1 MIVAQF
7 DINAS
12 MQSVVGG
19 TGNEVKYFLS
29 RPVQKLWNAGKV
41 GVYSPSIPVPR
52 ELPLPF
58 EKINGSRFEV
68 YASGYTSAGK
78 GHINYLIQAK
88 DSSLEKITLV
98 SLSNIPS
105 MVDLPFHIKLVIEG
119 NGLFQGTVQSMLA
132 GIFESERSIKPFA
145 INSPSFS
152 LMIGVQFEVSA
163 EDNKAALTEFKVVQP
178 N

>member
-1 MIVAQF
+1 MIVAQY

-12 MQSVVGG
+12 MASVVGG
-19 TGNEVKYFLS
+19 TGNEIKYFLS
-29 RPVQKLWNAGKV
+29 RPVQKLWNSGKV
-41 GVYSPSIPVPR
+41 GVYSPSTPVPR

-68 YASGYTSAGK
+68 YASGYASATK
-78 GHINYLIQAK
+78 GSVTYLIQAK
-88 DSSLEKITLV
+88 DSSSEKITLV
-98 SLSNIPS
+98 RLSNVPGT
-105 MVDLPFHIKLVIEG
+105 VDLPFHVKLVLEG
-119 NGLFQGTVQSMLA
+119 NGLFQGTVQSMIA
-132 GIFESERSIKPFA
+132 GVFESEKGMKPFA
-145 INSPSFS
+145 INSPFFS